1 MNLFKIAFK
10 NIQFRPLNT
19 SLSLILLSFG
29 VGIISLLLLLEVQL
43 REEFD
48 RNIKDIDLVLG
59 AKGSP
64 LQLILA
70 NVYHIDAPTGNIKLK
85 EAKRVMRHPYIKE
98 AIPLA
103 YGDNYDRFRIVG
115 TEHNYP
121 AHYGAEVK
129 EGKLWSG
136 KFEATIGEDVAQ
148 KTGLKIGDEFYSAH
162 GLSDSADIH
171 DDKAFTVVGIF
182 ETSNSVIDQLILTE
196 IASIWGVHEDH
207 DGNHEEEKS
216 LEEMEDEQ
224 EITAVLLK
232 KKNPLAII
240 TLPSFIKE
248 TNMQIALPSVEINRL
263 NENFGIGMST
273 LRWVAI
279 LIMIIS
285 FISVFISLYN
295 SLKQRKYELAL
306 MRSMGGGKARLFSM
320 LLLEGLIMVILGI
333 ALGLILSRVALLLLS
348 GALESQF
355 HYDISNAGL
364 LINELKLILITI
376 FVGILA
382 SLLPALQAVRID
394 ISKTLSDA

>member
-10 NIQFRPLNT
+10 NILFRPLNT

-70 NVYHIDAPTGNIKLK
+70 NVYHIDAPTGNINLK
-85 EAKRVMRHPYIKE
+85 EAQRVMRHPYIKE

-103 YGDNYDRFRIVG
+103 YGDNFNRFRIVG

-121 AHYGAEVK
+121 AHYGVEIK
-129 EGKLWSG
+129 EGKLWSA
-136 KFEATIGEDVAQ
+136 KFEATIGADVA
-148 KTGLKIGDEFYSAH
+148 KNSGLKIGDQFYSAH
-162 GLSDSADIH
+162 GLTDSADIH
-171 DDKAFTVVGIF
+171 KDKAFTVVGIF
-182 ETSNSVIDQLILTE
+182 EKSNSVIDQLILTE
-196 IASIWGVHEDH
+196 ISSIWGVHEEH
-207 DGNHEEEKS
+207 DEAHVDGEEHEEPER
-216 LEEMEDEQ
+216 

-273 LRWVAI
+273 LKWVAI

-306 MRSMGGGKARLFSM
+306 MRSMGGRKGKLFAM
-320 LLLEGLIMVILGI
+320 LLLEGLVMVMMGI
-333 ALGLILSRVALLLLS
+333 FLGLHLSRIGLMILS
-348 GALESQF
+348 GALENQF

-364 LINELKLILITI
+364 LINEVKLILITI
-376 FVGILA
+376 FVGVLA
-382 SLLPALQAVRID
+382 SLLPAIQAVRID

>member
-70 NVYHIDAPTGNIKLK
+70 NVYHIDAPTGNINLK

-129 EGKLWSG
+129 EGELWSG
-136 KFEATIGEDVAQ
+136 KFETTIGADVAQ
-148 KTGLKIGDEFYSAH
+148 KTGLKIGDEFFSAH
-162 GLSDSADIH
+162 GLSDNADIH
-171 DDKAFTVVGIF
+171 DDKAFVVVGIF
-182 ETSNSVIDQLILTE
+182 EKSNSVIDQLILTE
-196 IASIWGVHEDH
+196 IASIWGVHENH
-207 DGNHEEEKS
+207 DGEDSEEKS
-216 LEEMEDEQ
+216 AEEVADER

-306 MRSMGGGKARLFSM
+306 MRSMGGGKGRLFSM
-320 LLLEGLIMVILGI
+320 LLLEGMIMVLLGT
-333 ALGLILSRVALLLLS
+333 ALGLLLSRIALLFLS
-348 GALESQF
+348 GALENQF

-364 LINELKLILITI
+364 LFNEVKLILITI

-382 SLLPALQAVRID
+382 SLLPAIQAVRID

>member
-10 NIQFRPLNT
+10 NILFRPLNT

-70 NVYHIDAPTGNIKLK
+70 NVYHIDAPTGNINLK
-85 EAKRVMRHPYIKE
+85 EAQRVMRHPYIKE

-103 YGDNYDRFRIVG
+103 YGDNYNRFRIVG

-121 AHYGAEVK
+121 AHYGVELK
-129 EGKLWSG
+129 EGKLWSA
-136 KFEATIGEDVAQ
+136 KFEATIGADVA
-148 KTGLKIGDEFYSAH
+148 KNTGLKIGDQFYSAH
-162 GLSDSADIH
+162 GLTDNADIH
-171 DDKAFTVVGIF
+171 TDKAFTVVGIF
-182 ETSNSVIDQLILTE
+182 ENSNSVIDQLILTE
-196 IASIWGVHEDH
+196 ISSIWGVHEEH
-207 DGNHEEEKS
+207 DEAHADGEEHEEPER
-216 LEEMEDEQ
+216 

-273 LRWVAI
+273 LKWVAI

-306 MRSMGGGKARLFSM
+306 MRSMGGRKGKLFAM
-320 LLLEGLIMVILGI
+320 LLLEGSIMVIIGI
-333 ALGLILSRVALLLLS
+333 FLGLILSRIALLILS
-348 GALESQF
+348 GALENQF

-364 LINELKLILITI
+364 LINEVKLILITI
-376 FVGILA
+376 FVGVLA
-382 SLLPALQAVRID
+382 SLLPAIQAVRID